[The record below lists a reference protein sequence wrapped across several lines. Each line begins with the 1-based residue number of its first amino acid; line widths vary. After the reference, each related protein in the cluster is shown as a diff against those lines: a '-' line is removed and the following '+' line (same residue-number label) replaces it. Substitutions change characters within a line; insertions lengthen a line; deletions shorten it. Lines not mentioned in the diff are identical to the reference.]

1 MTKRKRLSVR
11 KGFSLVEMIVVV
23 VIIGII
29 SGGVMLASGDL
40 TEKSRYRQAE
50 KDLDSIVSAVGIA
63 YESEGSFGSVNSG
76 ALDSA
81 FNTSDFKDA
90 LERKLARPLD
100 EISDPWGNEYRISSS
115 YSSNEGT
122 GYIRVYCADG
132 SGSNVRKNK
141 YNKDREMQRQIYNG
155 GD

>member
-1 MTKRKRLSVR
+1 MVGIR

-63 YESEGSFGSVNSG
+63 YESEGNFGNVNSG
-76 ALDSA
+76 DLDSA
-81 FNTSDFKDA
+81 FSTTSFKDA
-90 LERKLARPLD
+90 LERNLARPLD
-100 EISDPWGNEYRISSS
+100 EISDPWGNEYRISSTYNTS
-115 YSSNEGT
+115 DGK
-122 GYIRVYCADG
+122 GYIRVLCTDG
-132 SGSNVRKNK
+132 NGSNARTNK
-141 YNKDREMQRQIYNG
+141 YNKDRDMQRQIYNG